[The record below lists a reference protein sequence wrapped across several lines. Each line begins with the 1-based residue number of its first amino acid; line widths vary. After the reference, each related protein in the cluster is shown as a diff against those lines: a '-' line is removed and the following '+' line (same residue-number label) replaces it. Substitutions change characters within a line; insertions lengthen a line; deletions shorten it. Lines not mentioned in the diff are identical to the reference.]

1 MNTYKQLVEQKLN
14 HIKKYERNT
23 NFHIFIENELYGS
36 YPDKFQRDRHFNT
49 NKFEKILGDRK
60 VFFYDGK
67 LEDLRKSE
75 KNEKEEIEN
84 EKNI

>member
-23 NFHIFIENELYGS
+23 NFHIFIEDELYGS

-49 NKFEKILGDRK
+49 KKFEKILGDRK
-60 VFFYDGK
+60 VYFYDGRI
-67 LEDLRKSE
+67 EDLRKSDE
-75 KNEKEEIEN
+75 KNN
-84 EKNI
+84 DDEKNNII

>member
-23 NFHIFIENELYGS
+23 NFHIFIEDELYGS

-49 NKFEKILGDRK
+49 KKFEKILGERK
-60 VFFYDGK
+60 VYFYDGK
-67 LEDLRKSE
+67 IEDLRKSKENNNDDE
-75 KNEKEEIEN
+75 KN
-84 EKNI
+84 NII